1 MLWCVVGNDDDLLTC
16 VLSLSLSLSSSPLLF
31 SKVLLPCKIVVDD
44 NDSFWY
50 FISDS
55 GRCRVGVLVGLV
67 VSHRTTTGAI
77 RLAEDANNDEDDC
90 NDNASLTTMFVEIA
104 IVNRNG
110 IKGFTDDD
118 EDIILFILC
127 HIVLLCFHLLFR

>member
-16 VLSLSLSLSSSPLLF
+16 VLSLLLSFSSSPLLF
-31 SKVLLPCKIVVDD
+31 SKVLLPYKIVFDD

-55 GRCRVGVLVGLV
+55 GRCRVVVLVVLV

-77 RLAEDANNDEDDC
+77 RLVEDANNDDEDDC

-127 HIVLLCFHLLFR
+127 HIVLCFHLLFR